1 MASKEPLDDYITAAA
16 DALGLPIDPAWK
28 PMVRTHL
35 EVTLKLGKLV
45 EDFDLPD
52 DTEPAPLFRA

>member
-1 MASKEPLDDYITAAA
+1 MPPNDPLDDYITAAA
-16 DALGLPIDPAWK
+16 AALALPIDPAWK

-52 DTEPAPLFRA
+52 DAEPAPVFRA